1 MTKVLEPKD
10 QKFCSW
16 CGGQLIWQKDALF
29 ATCEACSKN
38 LFPSS
43 KPCTAIFV
51 KLNNSVLLIRRAS
64 EPKKGFLDL
73 PGGFVDLGDE
83 SIESG
88 AIRELSEELSLN
100 LTEDRL
106 VYLGSN
112 IDKTYVYQNVS
123 VRNLIAYY
131 FIDVSGEE
139 TKSIKLDHENSE
151 FLWAD
156 IKNIDDYELAFDC
169 FLPMVNKLKESVNLA
184 ADKN

>member
-1 MTKVLEPKD
+1 MNKILEPKD

-38 LFPSS
+38 IFINPR
-43 KPCTAIFV
+43 PCTVVFV
-51 KLNNSVLLIRRAS
+51 MLKGKVLLLRRS
-64 EPKKGFLDL
+64 LDPKKGFLDL
-73 PGGFVDLGDE
+73 PGGFVDVIDE
-83 SIESG
+83 SVESG

-112 IDKTYVYQNVS
+112 ADRSYIYQGILIQGLPS
-123 VRNLIAYY
+123 YFFILLSEEEARN
-131 FIDVSGEE
+131 
-139 TKSIKLDHENSE
+139 IKLDHENSE
-151 FLWAD
+151 FLWVD
-156 IKNIDDYELAFDC
+156 INKIDDYELSFDC